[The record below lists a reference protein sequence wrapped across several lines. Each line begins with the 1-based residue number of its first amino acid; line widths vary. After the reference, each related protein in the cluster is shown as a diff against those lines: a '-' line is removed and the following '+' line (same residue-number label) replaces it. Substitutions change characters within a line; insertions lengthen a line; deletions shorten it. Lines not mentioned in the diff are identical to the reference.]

1 MCNPP
6 CDHRSP
12 SLSLRSVFRLA
23 LFSRP
28 LVVLSLAV
36 LTLGLLGPKARAQN
50 IFNCPSFTTTG
61 TCGVGSGQPFGPYG
75 YTVTDGV
82 MDFVQVGATH
92 NGNAFWYQ
100 TAVNVQGFTSTF
112 TFVPNGFNLAFVL
125 NNCNQYG
132 CGSGKG
138 PTYAAGA
145 GCEGGFYQAFDGPP
159 YPNNVFAVM
168 LDSYSPL
175 TSGGNFTYSSAQI
188 YQTNQSPCIPNDLG
202 PDYYPTNKV
211 STSPVNLT
219 TGSSPSTTGHTY
231 SATVTYSG
239 TTLTLSMYDVTAGG
253 SCPGA
258 TCFTQSWP
266 VYIPSIVGGTTAYV
280 GLTSGIGETT
290 TQPLYVDS
298 FSYTVNSSSGPPT
311 ATLANMYA
319 DAGGT
324 ATAANP
330 LYSPAPDKYSG
341 TQAVTL
347 SSSTANSYIC
357 YVLAATPPALM
368 PQTNNDG
375 TCAQGTL
382 YTGPITISSSQT
394 LYSMA
399 STPFLSPPSA
409 LTIGAYTIGGA
420 PAASTPTFS
429 PVAGTYTS
437 TQNVTI
443 STSSSGAVI
452 CYNTTGSPATNSST
466 GCTTG
471 TLYSGPVTV
480 SSNETLYAVAG
491 GAEYG
496 DSPVGSASYVIQN
509 VAQNSVATPT
519 FSPAAGTYSSPQSIA
534 ISDATSGAA
543 IYYTT
548 DGSTPTTSSPVYNG
562 PITVSSTE
570 TLKAIAAVTGDSNS
584 TIASA
589 AYTITLQPFFTLT
602 ASPTSLTGTAS
613 EQGTVTLTVTPG
625 NGFDSTVSFACSG
638 LPTGAICAFN
648 PATVTPSGSPATTQL
663 TISSSAQSSSLQPG
677 SRPFLPLTAL
687 AMTVCLFGWRNR
699 RGRHHW
705 LLLAVI
711 GTGLGLVFGCS
722 QTSGTPP
729 VPTTITTPTP
739 TPTSTT
745 STVTVTATSGTQ
757 QEVATI
763 SLTVN

>member
-1 MCNPP
+1 MRKARCTY
-6 CDHRSP
+6 RWS
-12 SLSLRSVFRLA
+12 SLSVRSGLRLA
-23 LFSRP
+23 FFFRA
-28 LVVLSLAV
+28 LVVFSFAV
-36 LTLGLLGPKARAQN
+36 VTLGLLGPAARAQN
-50 IFNCPSFTTTG
+50 IFDCSSFASSG
-61 TCGVGSGQPFGPYG
+61 TCGVGSGQEFGSYYPLSG
-75 YTVTDGV
+75 DAI
-82 MDFVQVGATH
+82 DFVPAGSTH
-92 NGNAFWYQ
+92 NGNALFYK

-112 TFVPNGFNLAFVL
+112 TFIPNGFNLSFVL
-125 NNCNQYG
+125 NNCNQSG

-138 PTYAAGA
+138 PTFAAGA

-159 YPNNVFAVM
+159 YPNNVFALM

-175 TSGGNFTYSSAQI
+175 TNGANFTYSSAQI
-188 YQTNQSPCIPNDLG
+188 YQTNQSPCLPNDTG
-202 PDYYPTNKV
+202 PNYYPTNKV

-219 TGSSPSTTGHTY
+219 RGSAPSTTGDTY
-231 SATVTYSG
+231 SATVSYNG

-280 GLTSGIGETT
+280 GLTSGIGLTT
-290 TQPLYVDS
+290 THPLYVSS
-298 FSYTVNSSSGPPT
+298 FSYTVNPSSGPPT
-311 ATLANMYA
+311 TTLANMYA
-319 DAGGT
+319 NAGGT
-324 ATAANP
+324 VTAADP
-330 LYSPAPDKYSG
+330 LYSPAPERYSG

-347 SSSTANSYIC
+347 TSSTANSYIC
-357 YVLAATPPALM
+357 YVLAASPPALM

-375 TCAQGTL
+375 TCAQGTI

-399 STPFLSPPSA
+399 STHSLSPPSA
-409 LTIGAYTIGGA
+409 LTIGAYTIGGL

-429 PVAGTYTS
+429 LVAGTYTGA
-437 TQNVTI
+437 QNITI

-452 CYNTTGSPATNSST
+452 CYNTTGSPATNGAT

-471 TLYSGPVTV
+471 TLYTGSVTV
-480 SSNETLYAVAG
+480 SSNETLYAIAG
-491 GAEYG
+491 GTEYD

-509 VAQNSVATPT
+509 VTQNSVATPT
-519 FSPAAGTYSSPQSIA
+519 FSPAAGTYSSQQSIA

-548 DGSTPTTSSPVYNG
+548 DGSTPTTSSTVYNG

-584 TIASA
+584 AIASA
-589 AYTITLQPFFTLT
+589 AYTITPQPFFTLT

-625 NGFDSTVSFACSG
+625 NGFGSAVSFACSG
-638 LPTGAICAFN
+638 LPAGATCAFS

-663 TISSSAQSSSLQPG
+663 TISGSVQSSASQPG
-677 SRPFLPLTAL
+677 PRPFFPLTAL

-699 RGRHHW
+699 RGWHHW
-705 LLLAVI
+705 LLLAII
-711 GTGLGLVFGCS
+711 GTGLGLLFGCS
-722 QTSGTPP
+722 GTSGTPP
-729 VPTTITTPTP
+729 VPTTVTTPTI
-739 TPTSTT
+739 
-745 STVTVTATSGTQ
+745 STVIVTATSGTLQ
-757 QEVATI
+757 QTATI
-763 SLTVN
+763 TLTVN

>member
-1 MCNPP
+1 MRKGRCTYR
-6 CDHRSP
+6 CS
-12 SLSLRSVFRLA
+12 SLSVRPVFWLA
-23 LFSRP
+23 FFFRP

-36 LTLGLLGPKARAQN
+36 LTLVLLGPAARAQN
-50 IFNCPSFTTTG
+50 IFNCSSFTTTG

-75 YTVTDGV
+75 YTVSDGV

-175 TSGGNFTYSSAQI
+175 TNGANFTYSSTQI

-290 TQPLYVDS
+290 TLPLYVDS

-324 ATAANP
+324 ATTANP
-330 LYSPAPDKYSG
+330 LYSPAPDRYSG

-347 SSSTANSYIC
+347 TSSTANSYIC
-357 YVLAATPPALM
+357 YVLAATPPALT
-368 PQTNNDG
+368 PQTKNDG

-452 CYNTTGSPATNSST
+452 CYNTTGSPATNSSA

-548 DGSTPTTSSPVYNG
+548 DGTTPTTSSPVYNG
-562 PITVSSTE
+562 PITDE
-570 TLKAIAAVTGDSNS
+570 LDGDAQSHRGS
-584 TIASA
+584 HGRQQQHDRVGGLHHYSA
-589 AYTITLQPFFTLT
+589 TFLYAY
-602 ASPTSLTGTAS
+602 
-613 EQGTVTLTVTPG
+613 
-625 NGFDSTVSFACSG
+625 SFADLAHRHGQRTRDSDAYSNAGERVRLHRELCVLRAADRG
-638 LPTGAICAFN
+638 HMR
-648 PATVTPSGSPATTQL
+648 
-663 TISSSAQSSSLQPG
+663 LQPG
-677 SRPFLPLTAL
+677 DRDTLGFAGNDPTHDLQQCAIFFLAAGIPTISPLDSAGDDGLPVRMEKSARLASLAAAGGNWHRPGA
-687 AMTVCLFGWRNR
+687 CLR
-699 RGRHHW
+699 
-705 LLLAVI
+705 LLAD
-711 GTGLGLVFGCS
+711 
-722 QTSGTPP
+722 
-729 VPTTITTPTP
+729 
-739 TPTSTT
+739 
-745 STVTVTATSGTQ
+745 
-757 QEVATI
+757 
-763 SLTVN
+763 